1 MYGKW
6 YLARSNLPLMPAP
19 LSIDLR
25 QRVLAAYQDKE
36 GSMRHLSERFKV
48 SLSFVRDLTRQYRQ
62 TVTVAPKPHGG
73 GAIAK
78 LGVAQLPIVRA
89 LVDDQPDALLEELCE
104 RFAEKTGVM
113 VSISTMHRT
122 VHRLKLS
129 VKKNIHCL

>member
-1 MYGKW
+1 
-6 YLARSNLPLMPAP
+6 MPAP

-62 TVTVAPKPHGG
+62 TGTVAPKPHGG

-113 VSISTMHRT
+113 VSISTMHRA

>member
-1 MYGKW
+1 
-6 YLARSNLPLMPAP
+6 MPAP

-62 TVTVAPKPHGG
+62 TGTVAPKPHGG
-73 GAIAK
+73 SAIAK

-89 LVDDQPDALLEELCE
+89 LVEDQPDALLEELCE

-113 VSISTMHRT
+113 VSISTMHRA

>member
-1 MYGKW
+1 
-6 YLARSNLPLMPAP
+6 MPAP

-62 TVTVAPKPHGG
+62 TGTVAPTPHGG

-89 LVDDQPDALLEELCE
+89 LVEDQPDALLEELCE

-113 VSISTMHRT
+113 VSISTMHRA

>member
-1 MYGKW
+1 
-6 YLARSNLPLMPAP
+6 MPAP

-62 TVTVAPKPHGG
+62 TGTVAPKPHGG

-89 LVDDQPDALLEELCE
+89 LVEDQPDALLEELCE

-113 VSISTMHRT
+113 VSISTMHRA

>member
-1 MYGKW
+1 
-6 YLARSNLPLMPAP
+6 MPAP

-62 TVTVAPKPHGG
+62 TGTVAPKPHGG

-113 VSISTMHRT
+113 VSISTMHRA

-129 VKKNIHCL
+129 VKKNIDCL